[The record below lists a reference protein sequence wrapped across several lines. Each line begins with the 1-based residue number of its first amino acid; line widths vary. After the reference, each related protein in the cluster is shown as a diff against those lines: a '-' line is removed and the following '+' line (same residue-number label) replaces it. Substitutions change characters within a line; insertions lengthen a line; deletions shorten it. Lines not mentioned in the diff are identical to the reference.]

1 MGVKA
6 LLLELAFCSPR
17 AVDLRGGF
25 QARKYRMQ
33 ARNQVTLGRHVL
45 VSVQAALTIQKYA
58 RGLRVFREFS
68 KNPVHSSLL
77 KKLSRIF

>member
-25 QARKYRMQ
+25 QARKYRMW
-33 ARNQVTLGRHVL
+33 AEN
-45 VSVQAALTIQKYA
+45 
-58 RGLRVFREFS
+58 
-68 KNPVHSSLL
+68 
-77 KKLSRIF
+77 